1 MTYLELIRRFWDF
14 NQINQIG
21 STGISM
27 YLYLLKIGY
36 EKESYDFHIS
46 DVAVSKELGLTRKT
60 VKSTKE
66 KLKNFGLIEFQT
78 KNGLPCYYRLLL
90 DYPLKIAKLEKI
102 QKVRIENS
110 SFSPTSGTVDI
121 LPPQQQQQQQQLSP
135 LVINQKN
142 IPSFDEFIE
151 YAQTLETYES
161 ELDSVI
167 KEKYEVWVRN
177 DWQNSS
183 NRRITNWK
191 SSLKSILPYM
201 KNEDKNLQLSITNI
215 PNIKRP
221 KTLDR
226 K

>member
-1 MTYLELIRRFWDF
+1 MNYLELIRRFWDF
-14 NQINQIG
+14 NHKNQIG
-21 STGISM
+21 STGIAM

-36 EKESYDFHIS
+36 DNDRYDFHIS
-46 DVAVSKELGLTRKT
+46 DVGASKELGLTRKT
-60 VKSTKE
+60 IKSTKE

-90 DYPLKIAKLEKI
+90 DYAFQIAEPKKIKKAKIIK
-102 QKVRIENS
+102 S
-110 SFSPTSGTVDI
+110 SDFLTAGSVEIPS
-121 LPPQQQQQQQQLSP
+121 QQQQQQQQQPSP
-135 LVINQKN
+135 PVINQKS

-151 YAQTLETYES
+151 YAQTLETYEA

-201 KNEDKNLQLSITNI
+201 KNTDEDPQLSLTNI

-221 KTLDR
+221 ET
-226 K
+226 

>member
-1 MTYLELIRRFWDF
+1 MIYLELIQRFWDF
-14 NQINQIG
+14 NKINQIG

-27 YLYLLKIGY
+27 YFYLLKIGY
-36 EKESYDFHIS
+36 DNHRYDFHIS
-46 DVAVSKELGLTRKT
+46 DVTASKELGLTRKT
-60 VKSTKE
+60 VKSLKE

-121 LPPQQQQQQQQLSP
+121 LPPPQQQQLSP
-135 LVINQKN
+135 PVINQKS

-161 ELDSVI
+161 ELDSFI
-167 KEKYEVWVRN
+167 KEKYKVWVRN

-201 KNEDKNLQLSITNI
+201 KAEDKNLQLSITNI
-215 PNIKRP
+215 PYIKRP
-221 KTLDR
+221 KTPDR

>member
-1 MTYLELIRRFWDF
+1 MTYLELIQRFWDF
-14 NQINQIG
+14 NHENQIG
-21 STGISM
+21 STGIAM

-36 EKESYDFHIS
+36 DNDWYDFHIS
-46 DVAVSKELGLTRKT
+46 DVGASKELGLTRKT

-66 KLKNFGLIEFQT
+66 KLKSFGLIEFQT
-78 KNGLPCYYRLLL
+78 KKGLPCNYKLLL
-90 DYPLKIAKLEKI
+90 DYPLQIVEPEKI
-102 QKVRIENS
+102 QNVKIEKSSVSATSRKVEI
-110 SFSPTSGTVDI
+110 
-121 LPPQQQQQQQQLSP
+121 PQKQLSP
-135 LVINQKN
+135 PVINQKN

-151 YAQTLETYES
+151 YAQTLEMYES

>member
-1 MTYLELIRRFWDF
+1 MTYLELIQRFWDF
-14 NQINQIG
+14 NHKNAIG
-21 STGISM
+21 STGIAM

-36 EKESYDFHIS
+36 DNDRYDFHIS
-46 DVAVSKELGLTRKT
+46 DVGASKELALTRKT

-78 KNGLPCYYRLLL
+78 QNGLPCYYRLLL
-90 DYPLKIAKLEKI
+90 DYPLKIAEPEKI
-102 QKVRIENS
+102 KKAKIVKS
-110 SFSPTSGTVDI
+110 SDFLTAGSVEIPS
-121 LPPQQQQQQQQLSP
+121 QQQPSP
-135 LVINQKN
+135 PVRNQKN

-167 KEKYEVWVRN
+167 EKKYEFWVRN

-201 KNEDKNLQLSITNI
+201 KAEDKNLQLSITNI

-221 KTLDR
+221 KKPDR

>member
-1 MTYLELIRRFWDF
+1 MTYLELIHRFWDF
-14 NQINQIG
+14 NKINQIG

-36 EKESYDFHIS
+36 DNNGYEFQIS

-60 VKSTKE
+60 VKSVKE
-66 KLKNFGLIEFQT
+66 KLQNFGLIEFQT

-90 DYPLKIAKLEKI
+90 DYPLKIAKPEKI
-102 QKVRIENS
+102 KKAKIVKS
-110 SFSPTSGTVDI
+110 SDFLTAGSVEIPS
-121 LPPQQQQQQQQLSP
+121 QQQPSP
-135 LVINQKN
+135 PVINQKN

-167 KEKYEVWVRN
+167 EKKYEVWVRN

-191 SSLKSILPYM
+191 SSLKSILPFI
-201 KNEDKNLQLSITNI
+201 KNEDTNLQLSVSSI

-221 KTLDR
+221 KNPDR